1 MAHAKAWG
9 LTPSQWMGLPRI
21 DRSLI
26 VAHEANEAECCGRCG
41 FPLVSADELEGL
53 RIRQQKCVGCEA
65 RDRHEKD
72 RKPGRFDLVSVI
84 PFLRR
89 NKD

>member
-9 LTPSQWMGLPRI
+9 LTPSQWMDLPRI

-26 VAHEANEAECCGRCG
+26 AAHEANEAERCGRCG
-41 FPLVSADELEGL
+41 FPLVGAEELEDMQ
-53 RIRQQKCVGCEA
+53 IRQQTCVGCKA
-65 RDRHEKD
+65 RDKHASRH
-72 RKPGRFDLVSVI
+72 KPGRFDLVSVI

-89 NKD
+89 NKG